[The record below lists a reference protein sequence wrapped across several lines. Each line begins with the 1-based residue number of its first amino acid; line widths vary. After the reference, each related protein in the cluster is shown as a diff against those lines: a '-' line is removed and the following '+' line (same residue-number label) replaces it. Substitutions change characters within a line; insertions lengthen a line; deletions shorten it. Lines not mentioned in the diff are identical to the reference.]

1 MAQTTFHDT
10 TVNTGGDLPA
20 VGSAAP
26 GFTLTGG
33 DLSPVTLEALSGRNV
48 VLNIFPSI
56 DTGVCATSVR
66 TFNQRAAG
74 LDNTTVICASMDLPF
89 AGSRFCGAEGIENVT
104 IGSIFRNREFLD
116 DYGVE
121 MVDGP
126 LRGLTARAVVVV
138 APDGT
143 VTHTELVEA
152 ITSEPDYDAAL
163 AACS

>member
-1 MAQTTFHDT
+1 MGQTTFGDT
-10 TVNTGGDLPA
+10 TINTGGDLPA

-26 GFTLTGG
+26 AFTLTGG
-33 DLSPVTLEALSGRNV
+33 DLSSVTLEGLAGRNV

-56 DTGVCATSVR
+56 DTGVCANSVR
-66 TFNQRAAG
+66 AFNERAAG

-126 LRGLTARAVVVV
+126 LSGLTARAVVVIG
-138 APDGT
+138 PDGT
-143 VTHTELVEA
+143 VAHSELVAA
-152 ITSEPDYDAAL
+152 IADEPNYDAAL

>member
-1 MAQTTFHDT
+1 MAQTTFKDT
-10 TVNTGGDLPA
+10 TINTGGDLPA
-20 VGSAAP
+20 VGAAAP
-26 GFTLTGG
+26 AFALTGG
-33 DLSPVTLEALSGRNV
+33 DLSPVTLDGLAGRNV

-56 DTGVCATSVR
+56 DTGVCAASVR
-66 TFNQRAAG
+66 AFNERAAS

-126 LRGLTARAVVVV
+126 LSGLTARAVVVI

-143 VTHTELVEA
+143 VAHTELVGA
-152 ITSEPDYDAAL
+152 IATEPDYDAAL